1 MSKTKSKRISRHQRI
16 LKHLLKGK
24 TINGKQAL
32 RDFGVYRLS
41 AVIHNLRKKGFQ
53 IETKIIQRTGDS
65 YGVYKLIN
73 APQF

>member
-1 MSKTKSKRISRHQRI
+1 MAKTKSKRISRHQRI

>member
-16 LKHLLKGK
+16 LKHLLRGK